1 MASKREE
8 RAQYMVIET
17 LLNSIEKKY
26 LTRENM
32 YNRILHKRDS
42 DDPAVIDIVGRMDI
56 VDSVSE
62 NVKTSLQFGDYKRA
76 TWYLQLLLRLCEK
89 YFK

>member
-1 MASKREE
+1 MASKRED
-8 RAQYMVIET
+8 RAQRMVIET
-17 LLNSIEKKY
+17 LMNSIEKKY

-42 DDPAVIDIVGRMDI
+42 DDSAIINIVGRMDI
-56 VDSVSE
+56 VDAVSE